1 MQQIMGRLASSREGR
16 SVAYND
22 EVTRQ
27 LPLRLRGLP
36 TTQVVTEN
44 GPHPLA
50 ELVTI
55 AARHEPTCS
64 PPTSLRGALGF
75 GLKGSTTL
83 LVVPHGG
90 ESHPK
95 RVMTRTRPVAM
106 VAMKT
111 RLTRLAYS
119 LATLAA
125 ALGAGGKWR

>member
-1 MQQIMGRLASSREGR
+1 MVSDTE
-16 SVAYND
+16 

-27 LPLRLRGLP
+27 LPRRLRGLP
-36 TTQVVTEN
+36 TRQVVTEN
-44 GPHPLA
+44 GPHPPA

-64 PPTSLRGALGF
+64 PPPVPRGALSF

-90 ESHPK
+90 KPHPK
-95 RVMTRTRPVAM
+95 RVMTRTGPVAM

-111 RLTRLAYS
+111 RLTRLTYG
-119 LATLAA
+119 LATLAALAA
-125 ALGAGGKWR
+125 ALGAGTKRR